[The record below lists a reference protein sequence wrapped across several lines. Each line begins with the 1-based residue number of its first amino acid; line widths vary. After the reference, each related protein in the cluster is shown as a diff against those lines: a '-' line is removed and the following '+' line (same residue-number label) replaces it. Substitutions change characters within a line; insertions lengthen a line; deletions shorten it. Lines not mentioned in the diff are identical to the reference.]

1 MKFAGAMVS
10 LFAIAMYAAGQ
21 QPPSDGA
28 AKPAPSIG
36 LEVGSKIPED
46 NPAVSHEVLA
56 RTK

>member
-1 MKFAGAMVS
+1 MVS

-21 QPPSDGA
+21 QQSDGA

-36 LEVGSKIPED
+36 LEVGSKIPAD